1 MRDAPAPGALVAL
14 RGVPPRILTGLVAA
28 RPAAVAVAAVAA
40 AAQDDLDA
48 AARAQVQAG
57 GLVHAHP
64 GTTEVLDGLVQS
76 APHCCGTA
84 FIGIARPVIKAHGGS
99 NAEAIENAVGQAI
112 QVAQSGIT
120 EAIAEHIDKMQ
131 LPTA

>member
-1 MRDAPAPGALVAL
+1 MTERRINAGILGTGHYL
-14 RGVPPRILTGLVAA
+14 PPRILTGLVAA

-48 AARAQVQAG
+48 AARAQVKAG

-64 GTTEVLDGLVQS
+64 GTTEVLDGLVRS

-84 FIGIARPVIKAHGGS
+84 FIGTV
-99 NAEAIENAVGQAI
+99 
-112 QVAQSGIT
+112 
-120 EAIAEHIDKMQ
+120 
-131 LPTA
+131 